1 LNAHKA
7 ERDLLTAQLNL
18 QLGKFQDMFA
28 EELRENL
35 FIMLATIFFPY

>member
-35 FIMLATIFFPY
+35 FMLATIFFPY